1 MHQLGEEL
9 KSKNVNYNN
18 NPILKWNMTNVRA
31 DIDKNGNIQPAKTIN
46 PTRRIDGFAAM
57 LNAYVGLMDE
67 KSDYIRLIS
76 R

>member
-1 MHQLGEEL
+1 
-9 KSKNVNYNN
+9 
-18 NPILKWNMTNVRA
+18 MTNVRA
-31 DIDKNGNIQPAKTIN
+31 DIDKNGNIQPAKTMN